1 MSCIQVLPAAL
12 CPAAASV
19 LFYQCGKKSRFAQ
32 MPGMYKQVIYGLV
45 FGLIAVFATESGIS
59 LNGVL
64 ISARDAA
71 PLCAGLVFGAP
82 AGVLAG
88 VTGGAERYIAA
99 LCDVGAYTGISAS
112 LTTVFAGIL
121 GAALRKWLFDDKRP
135 VWCYGLASGTV
146 LEVVNML
153 LVFSGNMGD
162 VRQSFILVE
171 RYAVPMIVLNAG
183 SVTLAMLAVSVL
195 AGELSRAGRKK
206 YRLQLAQAF
215 SRWLTFCV
223 VLAFAVSS
231 LFIYVLQT
239 RLAIDDA
246 DEMLSLYIKDVRADI
261 NDASDENLLELTREI
276 RDDLE
281 RTGNFEESTLFALLK
296 ENDVS
301 EINVVNDRGIIVAS
315 TTPEYLDF
323 DMSSGE
329 QSEEFMTLLNG
340 EEELVQRYQTVSY
353 GGVSM
358 KYAGAVLDGGGFVQ
372 VGYDS
377 KRFQR
382 DIDEQVTGLTRN
394 RHVGENGFMLIANE
408 DFNLVSDPAGHEGMN
423 LGVTGIRQHLG
434 LNSES
439 GSREKWSPEGGGRL
453 LTEKVYGEEC
463 YLMYDVAEGYYII
476 GVMPVSEVVFG
487 RDVSLYITIFIEI
500 LVFAGLF
507 VLIYFLVKK
516 LVVENIQ
523 RINRSLEEITGGNL
537 NVSVDVRTNEEFVSL
552 SDDINSTVDTL
563 KGYIAEAAARIDN
576 ELEFAKTIQFSTLP
590 SVFPPYPERTDFD
603 IHATMDTA
611 REVGGDFYDFYLL
624 DENRLS
630 FLMADVSGKGIS
642 AAMFMM
648 KAKTLLKSY
657 ADKESDVAKILTSA
671 NTALC
676 ENNEAEMFVTCW
688 MGILNFKTHMVQ
700 FANAGHNP
708 PLIRHQNGSYEFFR
722 SRPGF
727 VLGGLDSV
735 KYRSGEFELAPG
747 DEIFLYTDG
756 VTEAT
761 DVHNRLYGDERLK
774 NVLNHLAGADAGN
787 VCRGVKQDVD
797 AFVGDAPQFDDMTML
812 CLRMIPKHMITI
824 DPKEENMQA
833 VLDFVEQTLDRAEV
847 PVNTAMKM
855 NIAVDE
861 IYSNI
866 RLYSGATKATVECSV
881 DDSLIMLVFTDDGRP
896 YNPLE
901 QDDPDITL
909 SAEER
914 EIGGLGIFMVKK
926 TMDEVTYEY
935 SEGWNRL
942 IIKKKR

>member
-1 MSCIQVLPAAL
+1 
-12 CPAAASV
+12 
-19 LFYQCGKKSRFAQ
+19 
-32 MPGMYKQVIYGLV
+32 MPVIYRQLIYGLV
-45 FGLIAVFATESGIS
+45 FGLIAVFATESGVS
-59 LNGVL
+59 SNGVL

-82 AGVLAG
+82 AGALAG
-88 VTGGAERYIAA
+88 VIGGAERYIAA
-99 LCDVGAYTGISAS
+99 LCDVGAYTGFSAS
-112 LTTVFAGIL
+112 FTTVFAGVL
-121 GAALRKWLFDDKRP
+121 GAALRKCLFDDKRP
-135 VWCYGLASGTV
+135 VWCYGLASATV
-146 LEVVNML
+146 LEVINML
-153 LVFSGNMGD
+153 LIFSGNMGD
-162 VRQSFILVE
+162 VRQSFILAENHV
-171 RYAVPMIVLNAG
+171 VPMIALNAG
-183 SVTLAMLAVSVL
+183 SVTLAMLVVSLL
-195 AGELSRAGRKK
+195 AGELTRAGRKK

-215 SRWLTFCV
+215 SRWLTLCV
-223 VLAFAVSS
+223 VLAFGVSS

-239 RLAIDDA
+239 RLAVDDA
-246 DEMLSLYIKDVRADI
+246 DKMISLYIIDVKDDI
-261 NDASDENLLELTREI
+261 NDASDENLLELTRKI

-281 RTGNFEESTLFALLK
+281 KTGNFEESTLFTLLE

-301 EINVVNDRGIIVAS
+301 EINIVNGEGTIVAS
-315 TTPEYLDF
+315 TTPEYVDF
-323 DMSSGE
+323 DMRSGE
-329 QSEEFMTLLNG
+329 QSEEFMTLLEG
-340 EEELVQRYQTVSY
+340 EKELVQRYQMVSY
-353 GGVSM
+353 GDGVAM
-358 KYAGAVLDGGGFVQ
+358 KYAGAVLSSGGFVQ

-408 DFNLVSDPAGHEGMN
+408 NFNLVSDPAGHEGMN
-423 LGVTGIRQHLG
+423 LGVSGIRQHLG
-434 LNSES
+434 LESES
-439 GSREKWSPEGGGRL
+439 GNGEKWSPEGGGRL
-453 LTEKVYGEEC
+453 LTETVYGEEC
-463 YLMYDVAEGYYII
+463 YLMYDVSEGYYII
-476 GVMPVSEVVFG
+476 GVMPVTEVVFD
-487 RDVSLYITIFIEI
+487 RNVSLYITIFIEI

-563 KGYIAEAAARIDN
+563 KGYIAEAAARIDK
-576 ELEFAKTIQFSTLP
+576 ELDFAKTIQFSTLP

-603 IHATMDTA
+603 IYATMDTA
-611 REVGGDFYDFYLL
+611 KEVGGDFYDFYLL
-624 DENRLS
+624 DENRLA
-630 FLMADVSGKGIS
+630 FLIADVSGKGIS

-648 KAKTLLKSY
+648 KAKTLIKSY

-688 MGILNFKTHMVQ
+688 MGILNFKTNMVQ

-761 DVHNRLYGDERLK
+761 DIQNRLYGDERLK
-774 NVLNHLAGADAGN
+774 NVLNRLAGADAGN

-797 AFVGDAPQFDDMTML
+797 AFAGDAPQFDDMTML
-812 CLRMIPKHMITI
+812 CLRLTPKQMITV
-824 DPKEENMQA
+824 DPKVDNMQA

-847 PVNTAMKM
+847 PVKTATKM

-881 DDSLIMLVFTDDGRP
+881 EASLIILIFMDNGRP

-935 SEGWNRL
+935 TEGWNRV
-942 IIKKKR
+942 IIKKKI